1 MIKLKDLLNEACWK
15 GYRQFGMKK
24 KGKRQVP
31 NCVPVDE
38 EVINEIGEGV
48 TPFSWKRTGVTKV
61 DSWMSE
67 MAMVPKSANVSGK
80 WEQLATLMYEFKSDK
95 ATYEVRIAGGYAKRL
110 NVSFG
115 KKPAV
120 KPADFN
126 LIIVV
131 AFDLKD
137 KKDTSDEPE
146 ITNFG
151 EQFKVL
157 STVVAITEQ
166 VVKEISEIK
175 WVSLAE
181 IRIVPKLEVEDE
193 GKSITQSKR
202 GRFYLEYIKKQG
214 RKLPG
219 QWTVEV
225 TNEMFVLRTGKLS
238 STNPD
243 KFIEI

>member
-1 MIKLKDLLNEACWK
+1 MIKLKDILIEDCWK
-15 GYRQFGMKK
+15 GYKQYGMKK
-24 KGKRQVP
+24 KGDKLVP
-31 NCVPVDE
+31 NCVPVEE

-67 MAMVPKSANVSGK
+67 MSMSDKTTSGR
-80 WEQLATLMYEFKSDK
+80 WEQLATLQYEFKSDK
-95 ATYEVRIAGGYAKRL
+95 AAYQVRIAGGYDKRL
-110 NVSFG
+110 NISFG

-137 KKDTSDEPE
+137 KTDASDEPE

-157 STVVAITEQ
+157 STVVAITEE

-175 WVSLAE
+175 WVKLEE

-193 GKSITQSKR
+193 GKPITQSKR

-225 TNEMFVLRTGKLS
+225 TNEMFVLRTGKIS